1 VGETLLPKRSLGTGD
16 GTSSAP
22 GFSLAVV
29 FIDLR
34 WSCESAIVSHVL
46 GSVLGKNL
54 WYGDGDRGSILPTDP
69 IQTLWESQST
79 PITMPMVLVE
89 ALRLGELCCDVLICF
104 TSDETSNRVRVGADI
119 T

>member
-1 VGETLLPKRSLGTGD
+1 M
-16 GTSSAP
+16 
-22 GFSLAVV
+22 
-29 FIDLR
+29 
-34 WSCESAIVSHVL
+34 VSHVL